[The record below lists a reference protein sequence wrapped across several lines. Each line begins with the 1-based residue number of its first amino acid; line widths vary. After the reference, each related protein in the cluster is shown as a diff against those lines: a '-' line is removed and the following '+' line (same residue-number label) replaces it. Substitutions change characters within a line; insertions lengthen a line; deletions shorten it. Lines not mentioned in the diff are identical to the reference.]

1 MLSTSLGLDR
11 REFVKMAGAAVLG
24 IRGLKPSSRKARFTG
39 PLCIFSKHFPELGW
53 SELASTA
60 RSLGFT
66 GIDLTVRKG
75 GHVAPE
81 RAATD
86 LPRAVAAIRDAGLSV
101 PMVTTEVLSA
111 TPVAREIFATAGS
124 LSVPFLK
131 PGYYRYEFVDVRRE
145 LEEAGKQFGELA
157 GLAKQSGVR
166 VGYHNHAGDLGA
178 PVWDMAKVIDNLD
191 PKWVGYYFDICHAVT
206 EGGSAGWR
214 IAFNL
219 AAPRIFM
226 IAIKDFIWAKSV
238 PGGWQQ
244 KMVPLGEGMVDW
256 PTYFKLLAKLDYQG
270 PISLHVEYEIPGATA
285 KERQANMI
293 ASAKRDFAYLKA
305 RIREAYI

>member
-1 MLSTSLGLDR
+1 MDR
-11 REFVKMAGAAVLG
+11 RKFVKMVGIAMLG
-24 IRGLKPSSRKARFTG
+24 IREMNASSNETRFTG

-53 SELASTA
+53 SELAATA
-60 RSLGFT
+60 RSLGFA

-81 RAATD
+81 RVAAD
-86 LPRAVAAIRDAGLSV
+86 LPRAVAAIRSAGLSV
-101 PMVTTEVLSA
+101 PMITTEVLSA

-124 LSVPFLK
+124 LSIPFLK
-131 PGYYRYEFVDVRRE
+131 PGYYRYKFVDVRSE

-157 GLAKQSGVR
+157 VLAKQSGVR

-178 PVWDMAKVIDNLD
+178 PVWDMARIIDNLD

-219 AAPRIFM
+219 AAPRILM

-238 PGGWQQ
+238 DGGWQQ
-244 KMVPLGEGMVDW
+244 KMAPLGEGMVDW
-256 PTYFKLLAKLDYQG
+256 PAYFKLLAHLNYQG
-270 PISLHVEYEIPGATA
+270 PVSLHVEYDIPGVTA
-285 KERQANMI
+285 KERLENTI
-293 ASAKRDFAYLKA
+293 AAVKRDFAFLKA
-305 RIREAYI
+305 GIRSAYV